1 MNIKYTLLTIFNI
14 LLFKKLNKI
23 NFNMIRYLNYFIIA
37 FITSGLSASYLTMI
51 NNHKISNM
59 EDELKKQYQE
69 NKELKEKIKPP
80 KQMDEV
86 LNTIYDSIIF
96 ILKEVNNVNAEKMD
110 EELVDGIK
118 LTCNQILESLTPKSP
133 LKLEV
138 ESDDSFENLNT
149 LDRLD

>member
-1 MNIKYTLLTIFNI
+1 
-14 LLFKKLNKI
+14 
-23 NFNMIRYLNYFIIA
+23 MIRYLNYFIIA
-37 FITSGLSASYLTMI
+37 FITSGLSASYINMI
-51 NNHKISNM
+51 NHNKLCNM

-69 NKELKEKIKPP
+69 NKELKKTIKAP
-80 KQMDEV
+80 KKMDEV
-86 LNTIYDSIIF
+86 LNTMYDSIIF

-110 EELVDGIK
+110 QELVDGIK

>member
-1 MNIKYTLLTIFNI
+1 
-14 LLFKKLNKI
+14 
-23 NFNMIRYLNYFIIA
+23 MIRYLNYFIIA
-37 FITSGLSASYLTMI
+37 FITSGLSASYINMI
-51 NNHKISNM
+51 NHNKLCNM

-69 NKELKEKIKPP
+69 NKELKETIKAP
-80 KQMDEV
+80 KKMDEV
-86 LNTIYDSIIF
+86 LNTMYDSIIF
-96 ILKEVNNVNAEKMD
+96 ILKEVNNVNGEKMD
-110 EELVDGIK
+110 QELVDGIK

>member
-1 MNIKYTLLTIFNI
+1 
-14 LLFKKLNKI
+14 
-23 NFNMIRYLNYFIIA
+23 MIRYLNYFIIA
-37 FITSGLSASYLTMI
+37 FITSGLSASYINMI
-51 NNHKISNM
+51 NQNKIGSM

-69 NKELKEKIKPP
+69 NKELKEAIKPP
-80 KQMDEV
+80 QKMDEV
-86 LNTIYDSIIF
+86 LNTMYDSIIF

-110 EELVDGIK
+110 QELVDGIK

-138 ESDDSFENLNT
+138 ESDDSFENLST